1 MKNIKYI
8 MVFAVLLFTV
18 LACNQDPKEEVQDE
32 PKTVSSNIVSLSKDQ
47 YRVADIGIGKMEMR
61 NMSNVLKA
69 NGTIDVPPESMV
81 TVSAPLGGYIKSSGL
96 LPGQLIKKGQ
106 VIAVIEN
113 AEFIDI
119 QQEYLESRSRLEYL
133 SLEYK
138 RQDELRK
145 EDVNSAKTYQQVASE
160 YKIMQARMGGL
171 EQKLS
176 MIGIN
181 ASSLKVG
188 NISKTSNLYAPING
202 YVTISNAV
210 KGKYVN
216 PTDVIF
222 ELANKSEMHL
232 ALNIYERDAAN
243 IKIGQSIQF
252 ALASETEYNRIAKVF
267 LIGKEKGSDGT
278 IPVHCHMEKSN
289 DPSLFPGM
297 YAKALIETTD
307 ESVTAV
313 PSEAVVQSDGQDYIF
328 IQTGADGKGFSF
340 KMIVVKKEID
350 QGGYTAIEL
359 PVQFDKNSN
368 IVIKGAYALLSTIKN
383 VEE

>member
-1 MKNIKYI
+1 